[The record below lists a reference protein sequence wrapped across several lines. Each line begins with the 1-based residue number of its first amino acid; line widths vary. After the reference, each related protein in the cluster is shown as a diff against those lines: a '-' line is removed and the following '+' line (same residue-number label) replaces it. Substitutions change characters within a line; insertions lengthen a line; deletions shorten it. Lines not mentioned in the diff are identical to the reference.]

1 MDCHLYICNKPRE
14 KKKERKEEKSKRDH
28 SSRSIHER
36 VNFLFERRHHPALYD
51 VADEGSRA
59 NCKGS
64 RPPSTQNPSG
74 TGKNRKRYL

>member
-1 MDCHLYICNKPRE
+1 MDCHLYICNKRE
-14 KKKERKEEKSKRDH
+14 RKKRKEEKSKRDH

-36 VNFLFERRHHPALYD
+36 VNFLFERRHHPASYD

-64 RPPSTQNPSG
+64 RPPAPTQNPSG